1 MRRNKGRVTSD
12 VHVGIGLGSVTEII
26 LLFQRAAIWYEG
38 LFILPREKQK

>member
-12 VHVGIGLGSVTEII
+12 VGNGIGLGLVMEII
-26 LLFQRAAIWYEG
+26 LLFQGAAIWYEG